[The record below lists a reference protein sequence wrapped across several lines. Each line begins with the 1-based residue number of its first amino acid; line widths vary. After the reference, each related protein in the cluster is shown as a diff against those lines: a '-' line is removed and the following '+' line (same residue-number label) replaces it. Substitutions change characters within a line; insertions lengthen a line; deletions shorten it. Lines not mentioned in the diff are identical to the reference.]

1 MPSCNNSSNHIHNV
15 NEDKYCPVNRSAK
28 VVIYKDIEYNGI
40 TLSVGVCCPNAGHEL
55 IISNEIKK
63 NNGEF
68 KIEER
73 NNEYILQK
81 KNGNN
86 YVDIQNL
93 KQIIEPYLGPVNTPL
108 NNVNYGGLPLE
119 KKTDKQLIDDSQ
131 NCLNP
136 NRYDTQGNYYSKCSL
151 VNPFKYN

>member
-1 MPSCNNSSNHIHNV
+1 MPSCNNSSNHTHND
-15 NEDKYCPVNRSAK
+15 NEDIYCPVNPSAK

-93 KQIIEPYLGPVNTPL
+93 KLKEDMNLNLIKWGWMDYYLTMPPFDLNFRSSPAYAKVENIIFDNS
-108 NNVNYGGLPLE
+108 
-119 KKTDKQLIDDSQ
+119 K
-131 NCLNP
+131 NC
-136 NRYDTQGNYYSKCSL
+136 
-151 VNPFKYN
+151 KYNLQGEFKCNKIEK